1 MDIGYLFALFGFLTS
16 VYASYSF
23 FSGSFSKSKRKAQA
37 SLKRG
42 EQLTY
47 TSFVFFLISYL
58 ILTYYFLIHDFS
70 YYYVYSYSD
79 TKLSTAYLISAV
91 WAGREGSLLLWIL
104 YLALLSVLALKMDAK
119 DKVLATSLG
128 IVLAFTSALT
138 LLILTASNPFVKMDF
153 TPPEGYGLN
162 PLLRTPEMALH
173 PPTIFL
179 GYAAGIFP
187 FAYAASSL
195 LHGEEWRNRVRF
207 WTLLAWIFLSIGILL
222 GGWWAYKTLGWGGYW
237 AWDPVEN
244 ASLLPWITATALLHG
259 IMRKRFEALNYYLAL
274 ATAALVILATFI
286 TRSGIIESVHA
297 FGENPEGPVYLF
309 YLAALIVVG
318 VAVERKVKLK
328 LEVNFEPRE
337 LTIFLKIL
345 IFVLSLVTILLGTLA
360 PTLFNVAVGREY
372 YNRIEIPL
380 GVMLVILLGICISLD
395 WVYRRDEFLKR
406 LKVSIV
412 VGLISFVL
420 AYFTTKLTIA
430 SVGVGIFAFSLVP
443 HLLTLKQGINV
454 RKIGGYVTHVGLLL
468 LFIGVMSSWIY
479 EEHYN
484 LRLDVNEE
492 TNVKDY
498 TLLLKN
504 VRFYEDEEKSVVEAT
519 VEVFEKGEL
528 VATLQPKQLFYKL
541 MRQDRVVSGVDIES
555 KLTKDYYMALSG
567 FSKDYVFV
575 EFYVVP
581 LVSFVWIGSTLMIVG
596 GIISASKRG

>member
-1 MDIGYLFALFGFLTS
+1 MDPGYLLALLGFLAS
-16 VYASYSF
+16 AYASYSF
-23 FSGSFSKSKRKAQA
+23 FSGSFSKSKRKAQT

-47 TSFVFFLISYL
+47 LSSIFFLISYL

-104 YLALLSVLALKMDAK
+104 YLALLSVLALKLDRK
-119 DKVLATSLG
+119 DRVLAASLG
-128 IVLAFTSALT
+128 IVLAFTSALA
-138 LLILTASNPFVKMDF
+138 LLILTASNPFVKMGF

-195 LHGEEWRNRVRF
+195 LHGEEWRTRVRF
-207 WTLLAWIFLSIGILL
+207 WTLLAWIFLSVGILL

-259 IMRKRFEALNYYLAL
+259 IMRKKFEAINYYLAL
-274 ATAALVILATFI
+274 ATAVLVILATFI

-297 FGENPEGPVYLF
+297 FGGNPEGPVYLF

-328 LEVNFEPRE
+328 MEINLEPRE

-345 IFVLSLVTILLGTLA
+345 IFLLSLVTILLGTLA

-372 YNRIEIPL
+372 YNKIEIPL
-380 GVMLVILLGICISLD
+380 GVLLVIVLGICVSLD
-395 WVYRRDEFLKR
+395 WIYRKEVFLKR
-406 LKVSIV
+406 IKISLAT
-412 VGLISFVL
+412 GLLSFAA
-420 AYFTTKLTIA
+420 AYAATKLIIA
-430 SVGVGIFAFSLVP
+430 SIGVGIFVFSLIP

-454 RKIGGYVTHVGLLL
+454 KKVGGYVTHIGLLL
-468 LFIGVMSSWIY
+468 LFIGVMGSWIY
-479 EEHYN
+479 EEHYR

-492 TNVKDY
+492 TNIKDY
-498 TLLLKN
+498 SLHLKS
-504 VRFYEDEEKSVVEAT
+504 VRFYEDEEKSVVEAI
-519 VEVFEKGEL
+519 VEVFEGGKHA
-528 VATLQPKQLFYKL
+528 ATLQPKQLFYKL

-555 KLTKDYYMALSG
+555 KLTKDYYMAISG
-567 FSKDYVFV
+567 FGKDYVFV

-581 LVSFVWIGSTLMIVG
+581 LVSFVWIGATLMIIG
-596 GIISASKRG
+596 GAISASKRL